1 MQRSAFT
8 ALCKSLRELS
18 NEYLL
23 AKVRFDTA
31 ENEPCKVCP
40 LSAYRSPRSVSALFR
55 PLQELSF
62 IRYAF
67 RGVLVN
73 EFKDQTY
80 QCDKRADVCFPT
92 GQAFLEHMDFGDS
105 DITSNALPLLY
116 FFLAMNV
123 LAYVV
128 LLRTRMNNIEYFP
141 PNFEGLVLG
150 CIDADFCK

>member
-1 MQRSAFT
+1 M
-8 ALCKSLRELS
+8 
-18 NEYLL
+18 NH
-23 AKVRFDTA
+23 FDA
-31 ENEPCKVCP
+31 GVSIGLW
-40 LSAYRSPRSVSALFR
+40 LSASFDNPQMPIQLGPSVFILSLIFSGFTINETSVSALFR

-141 PNFEGLVLG
+141 PNLQVNTM
-150 CIDADFCK
+150 